1 MRMFFFADQRAPWP
15 HMTEGLFRY
24 DPACLDNKQVQRLQD
39 MAEFYTQE
47 RINVLLVPIITQK
60 DVLSLRVLD
69 WLVTNYAKKH
79 NVVYEYA
86 PRPGERLLI
95 NVYNEYK
102 AWLRNYRR
110 KNFDPFRR
118 RERIT
123 FQTAEGKE
131 EETTVGQLNFVYW
144 AHTYGVLT
152 YTRTHLHTIEQDM
165 NRSLCE
171 VKRQKEADRRQGKKR
186 KRQELSQLPSTRCMV
201 YRASLVTG
209 FDSD

>member
-1 MRMFFFADQRAPWP
+1 MNVGPFCHQPGILDTKQIQR
-15 HMTEGLFRY
+15 L
-24 DPACLDNKQVQRLQD
+24 QVLATFYTPERLQD
-39 MAEFYTQE
+39 M
-47 RINVLLVPIITQK
+47 LVPMITQK
-60 DVLSLRVLD
+60 DDLSLRVLD

-79 NVVYEYA
+79 NVVYEYE

-123 FQTAEGKE
+123 FMADHGL

-152 YTRTHLHTIEQDM
+152 YTRAHLRIIENDM
-165 NRSLCE
+165 NQSLGE
-171 VKRQKEADRRQGKKR
+171 VKRQKEVDRREGRRR
-186 KRQELSQLPSTRCMV
+186 KRQELSQLPSTQCMV
-201 YRASLVTG
+201 YRTKLVTG

>member
-1 MRMFFFADQRAPWP
+1 MNAGPFCYEP
-15 HMTEGLFRY
+15 G
-24 DPACLDNKQVQRLQD
+24 CLDTKQVQRLQ
-39 MAEFYTQE
+39 MLSVFYTPE
-47 RINVLLVPIITQK
+47 RIETLLLPIITQK
-60 DVLSLRVLD
+60 DALSLRVLD

-79 NVVYEYA
+79 NVVYEYE
-86 PRPGERLLI
+86 PRPGERLLL

-123 FQTAEGKE
+123 FQTAEGE

-144 AHTYGVLT
+144 AHTYGVLS
-152 YTRTHLHTIEQDM
+152 YTRSHLRTIEQDM
-165 NRSLCE
+165 NQSLGD

-186 KRQELSQLPSTRCMV
+186 KRQELSQLPNTQCMV
-201 YRASLVTG
+201 YRAKLVTG

>member
-1 MRMFFFADQRAPWP
+1 MSVVGP
-15 HMTEGLFRY
+15 FRY
-24 DPACLDNKQVQRLQD
+24 DPDSLDSKQVQRLQV
-39 MAEFYTQE
+39 MSTFYTQE
-47 RINVLLVPIITQK
+47 RIDQLLVPIITQK
-60 DVLSLRVLD
+60 DELSLRLLD

-79 NVVYEYA
+79 NVVYEYE

-95 NVYNEYK
+95 NVYFEYK

-123 FQTAEGKE
+123 FETMGRT

-144 AHTYGVLT
+144 AHTYGVLAF
-152 YTRTHLHTIEQDM
+152 TRSHLRTIERDM
-165 NRSLCE
+165 NRSLSE

-186 KRQELSQLPSTRCMV
+186 KRQELSQLPSTHCMV

>member
-1 MRMFFFADQRAPWP
+1 MQQHGRFQ
-15 HMTEGLFRY
+15 Y
-24 DPACLDNKQVQRLQD
+24 DPACLDSKQVQRLQR

-47 RINVLLVPIITQK
+47 RIDTLLVPIITQK

-69 WLVTNYAKKH
+69 WLVTNYAKKN

-86 PRPGERLLI
+86 PRQGERLLI

-123 FQTAEGKE
+123 FQTTDGQE

-152 YTRTHLHTIEQDM
+152 YTREHLATIEQDM
-165 NRSLCE
+165 NQSLGQ
-171 VKRQKEADRRQGKKR
+171 VKQQKEADRRQGKKR
-186 KRQELSQLPSTRCMV
+186 KRQELSQLPSSHCMV
-201 YRASLVTG
+201 YRATLVNG